1 MYAKLSETD
10 GDLQVNI
17 DRDRNEAD
25 IIVDSLIKEPSI
37 DDNSGRITVNRIE
50 DAFKAAKEGSKIFVE
65 PGEYSI
71 NTSEDEGGKSSRP
84 SVFLFGKNILLI
96 GASSKNCVL
105 IFGAKTQTDSKSIQP
120 SVPLSTSSS
129 SEGIGSKLETLLICA
144 SAGKHPTLIKRFTFR
159 RADDTGCPSSGSK
172 TRFLG
177 IAGGSVHLEDCL
189 FDAGGGSSLSAVPSS
204 DVDAVYASSRICGA
218 LAANYPPPSV
228 LARFCIFDGCQSFG
242 TFTVARGAGA
252 VRNCYFRQK
261 KSTR

>member
-1 MYAKLSETD
+1 M
-10 GDLQVNI
+10 NI
-17 DRDRNEAD
+17 DRDRKEAD
-25 IIVDSLIKEPSI
+25 IIVDITAKDASV
-37 DDNSGRITVNRIE
+37 DDTSGRITVNRIE

-65 PGEYSI
+65 PGEYCI
-71 NTSEDEGGKSSRP
+71 NSVEDDEGKSFRP
-84 SVFLFGKNILLI
+84 SVFLFGKNVLLI
-96 GASSKNCVL
+96 GASSKRCVL
-105 IFGAKTQTDSKSIQP
+105 LFGSSNHNDTQSQLSP
-120 SVPLSTSSS
+120 STSSS
-129 SEGIGSKLETLLICA
+129 GGIGSKLETLLICA

-159 RADDTGCPSSGSK
+159 RASNTSCSSTGAK

-177 IAGGSVHLEDCL
+177 VAGGSVHLEDCL
-189 FDAGGGSSLSAVPSS
+189 FDAGGTSSTVCSS

-261 KSTR
+261 RSTRYYQIKIK